1 MSALYL
7 APSLQSLNSIVQVCK
22 STAIW
27 GRVAETHSRD
37 RNEGCNGHAGS
48 FQQLGEDL
56 SSGLQAATSMLQPG
70 ESHSSSSTI
79 GITF

>member
-1 MSALYL
+1 LCKCARALRYGEE
-7 APSLQSLNSIVQVCK
+7 LQRH
-22 STAIW
+22 A
-27 GRVAETHSRD
+27 AETEMKAVS
-37 RNEGCNGHAGS
+37 AGS